1 MKGIGEALIRFN
13 VNVQVQSLG
22 MEYFTVHCMI
32 RKHTN
37 GGCKCLRH
45 DPLLAERV
53 LYLHKKEIKRLRA
66 ENESLRQSFPVVP
79 GPVAQADLD
88 WALRGE
94 IEELKAE
101 NRQWAAY
108 CGKLRDKLCEEY
120 QADFD
125 QMVGEED
132 END

>member
-1 MKGIGEALIRFN
+1 MTDLTLEE
-13 VNVQVQSLG
+13 SLEKLGGCGDGNCKVYVRPG
-22 MEYFTVHCMI
+22 M
-32 RKHTN
+32 HTN

-125 QMVGEED
+125 QMVGEGD